1 MSKHWLCSER
11 VSIIC
16 SDINGW
22 WHTVQGNLEE
32 IEEASALVLADVP
45 ISSNKK
51 VRICCGNKQLKGT
64 VESCVYDD
72 VLGFFVEVRFDSDSQ
87 WSERRFKPHHLL
99 TLTSKNALR
108 AAG

>member
-1 MSKHWLCSER
+1 MCSQR

-16 SDINGW
+16 SDMNGW
-22 WHTVQGNLEE
+22 RHTVQGNLEE
-32 IEEASALVLADVP
+32 IETGSALVLVEAP

-64 VESCVYDD
+64 VESCVHDD
-72 VLGFFVEVRFDSDSQ
+72 ILGFFVEVQLDSDSQ
-87 WSERRFKPHHLL
+87 WSERRFTPSHLL
-99 TLTSKNALR
+99 NLPSKIAFR